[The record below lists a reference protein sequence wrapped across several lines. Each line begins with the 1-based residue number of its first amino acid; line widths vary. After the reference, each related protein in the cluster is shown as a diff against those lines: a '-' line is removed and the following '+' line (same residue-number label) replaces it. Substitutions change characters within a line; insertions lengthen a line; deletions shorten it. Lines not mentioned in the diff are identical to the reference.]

1 MLRQGDFMP
10 NSNEMLETCER
21 LKAYPNLL
29 AKVKEMLDLI
39 EKNQV
44 ESIDDFEEALILQLS
59 ELGVEIAQNMDCY

>member
-1 MLRQGDFMP
+1 MP